1 MRKVA
6 QPAEFSRKPF
16 KALRNQD
23 EDERRAI
30 PRSAPVEGRAKGLHH
45 YEEEP
50 DDPLKLS
57 LKDTLI
63 ELATTLGGI
72 LGVFFLI
79 IRLVQFLHGG
89 AAPP

>member
-1 MRKVA
+1 MRTVA

-16 KALRNQD
+16 MALRNQD
-23 EDERRAI
+23 EDEHRAM
-30 PRSAPVEGRAKGLHH
+30 PRSAPVEGRAKGLHD
-45 YEEEP
+45 YSEEP

-63 ELATTLGGI
+63 ELAMPLGGI

-79 IRLVQFLHGG
+79 VRLVQFFHAG
-89 AAPP
+89 APP